1 MNPLRRT
8 PHVMARSVI
17 RHLAVTTSIVLFD
30 LGNVVATWDTSPR
43 LAEYARASGT
53 FAARWEQVKI
63 TFLAGTLILLGVTAA
78 VLAALF
84 IIVIILP
91 EIWRPLLVVVAVFAV
106 LVFLVFRRNRP
117 TR

>member
-1 MNPLRRT
+1 MGE
-8 PHVMARSVI
+8 AGI
-17 RHLAVTTSIVLFD
+17 WIAVIVLGVLV
-30 LGNVVATWDTSPR
+30 LGLR
-43 LAEYARASGT
+43 EYARASGP

-91 EIWRPLLVVVAVFAV
+91 EIWRPLLVVLGVFAV
-106 LVFLVFRRNRP
+106 VAALVIWSKRP
-117 TR
+117 TA

>member
-1 MNPLRRT
+1 MGE
-8 PHVMARSVI
+8 AGIWIAVI
-17 RHLAVTTSIVLFD
+17 VVGVLA
-30 LGNVVATWDTSPR
+30 LGVR
-43 LAEYARASGT
+43 EYARASGT

-91 EIWRPLLVVVAVFAV
+91 EIWRPLLVVLAVFTV
-106 LVFLVFRRNRP
+106 LVALVFWSKRP
-117 TR
+117 TP